1 MNQQVIQRTTC
12 RVCGSN
18 NLTHLFSLG
27 SQYVSDF
34 VTEDKVDTG
43 IKVPITLQLC
53 NNCTLVQQE
62 YTAPQDFLYT
72 RHYWYKSGTTDT
84 MRRAL
89 ADIVSA
95 AMNCVG
101 LAPGDVV
108 LDIGSNDGTLLRQYP
123 RELNL
128 VTVGVEPATNMKEE
142 GSKDISRL
150 QNDFW
155 SYDTYDN
162 ALDYYQGRW
171 FDRKEETPLAK
182 IITAIGMFYDLEN
195 PNTFIADVAKVLHP
209 DGIFVAQL
217 MCLKQTIEQG
227 DIGNLAHE
235 HLEFYSLKSLKYL
248 LGKHGL
254 EIVDVFE
261 NKVNGGSYRLFIKH
275 KGATTKSPFSAEKQ
289 RIEAAFERE
298 DEMQLANPDKYEH
311 WIEVVRTQAQKVKS
325 FIENVVNE
333 GKTVWVYG
341 ASTKGNVI
349 LQFLGLDKSLC
360 EFACD
365 KSCEKWDKYTCTG
378 IQIGSEE
385 LMRKAGVDYLLV
397 LPYAFISEFIDREK
411 DWLAKGGTF
420 IVPLPE
426 PKTIRIEHF
435 DYKSGAPLLDI
446 TRL

>member
-34 VTEDKVDTG
+34 VTEDKVGTG

-72 RHYWYKSGTTDT
+72 RHYWYKSGTTET

-89 ADIVSA
+89 ADVVSA
-95 AMNCVG
+95 AMDCVG

-123 RELNL
+123 KELNL

-142 GSKDISRL
+142 GSKGISAFI
-150 QNDFW
+150 NDFW
-155 SYDTYDN
+155 TIENYDKWLSRNPDN
-162 ALDYYQGRW
+162 AGMCRAN
-171 FDRKEETPLAK
+171 KPK

-195 PNTFIADVAKVLHP
+195 PSQFIADVAKVLHP

-227 DIGNLAHE
+227 DVGNLAHE

-333 GKTVWVYG
+333 GKTVWCYG

-349 LQFLGLDKSLC
+349 LQFLGLNSDLC
-360 EFACD
+360 ECACD
-365 KSCEKWDKYTCTG
+365 KSSEKWAKYTCTG
-378 IQIGSEE
+378 IEIRSEE
-385 LMRKAGVDYLLV
+385 SMRKTKVDYLLV
-397 LPYAFISEFIDREK
+397 LPYSFISEFIDREK
-411 DWLAKGGTF
+411 DWLVKGGTF
-420 IVPLPE
+420 IVPLPVPHTVQQVGRSLE
-426 PKTIRIEHF
+426 MQ
-435 DYKSGAPLLDI
+435 PL
-446 TRL
+446 